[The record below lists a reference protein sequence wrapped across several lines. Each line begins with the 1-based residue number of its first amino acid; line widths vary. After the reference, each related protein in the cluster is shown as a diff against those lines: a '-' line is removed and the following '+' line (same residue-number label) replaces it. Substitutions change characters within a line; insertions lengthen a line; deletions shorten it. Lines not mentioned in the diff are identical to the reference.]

1 MTPGTISVDII
12 DDYLYIHWIYIRS
25 EDPEIY
31 TPIITGAF
39 EKYIKNYR
47 MNGYLNILLYVQIA
61 LSGICLYRI
70 IRGPTIPDRMVG
82 IDIFGI
88 LVVGICAIISIQTER
103 SFILDIGIAWII
115 LSFLGTLTLAKYLTG
130 KKLNE

>member
-1 MTPGTISVDII
+1 MTDLLT
-12 DDYLYIHWIYIRS
+12 
-25 EDPEIY
+25 
-31 TPIITGAF
+31 
-39 EKYIKNYR
+39 
-47 MNGYLNILLYVQIA
+47 ILLFLQIA
-61 LSGICLYRI
+61 LSVACLYRI

-88 LVVGICAIISIQTER
+88 LVVGICAIISIQTEK

-115 LSFLGTLTLAKYLTG
+115 LSFIGTLTLAKYLSG

>member
-1 MTPGTISVDII
+1 M
-12 DDYLYIHWIYIRS
+12 
-25 EDPEIY
+25 
-31 TPIITGAF
+31 ITL
-39 EKYIKNYR
+39 
-47 MNGYLNILLYVQIA
+47 LNILLYTQIA
-61 LSGICLYRI
+61 LSGVCLYRI
-70 IRGPTIPDRMVG
+70 IRGPSIPDRMVG

-115 LSFLGTLTLAKYLTG
+115 LSFIGTLTLAKYLSN

>member
-1 MTPGTISVDII
+1 M
-12 DDYLYIHWIYIRS
+12 S
-25 EDPEIY
+25 E
-31 TPIITGAF
+31 F
-39 EKYIKNYR
+39 
-47 MNGYLNILLYVQIA
+47 LNILLYIQIA
-61 LSGICLYRI
+61 LSGLCLFRI
-70 IRGPTIPDRMVG
+70 IRGPTIPDRMIG

-115 LSFLGTLTLAKYLTG
+115 LSFIGTLTLAKYLSR

>member
-1 MTPGTISVDII
+1 MI
-12 DDYLYIHWIYIRS
+12 DFLS
-25 EDPEIY
+25 
-31 TPIITGAF
+31 
-39 EKYIKNYR
+39 
-47 MNGYLNILLYVQIA
+47 ILLYIQIA
-61 LSGICLYRI
+61 LSAVCLYRI

-88 LVVGICAIISIQTER
+88 LVVGICAIIAIQTGR

-115 LSFLGTLTLAKYLTG
+115 LSFIGTLTLAKYLSG

>member
-1 MTPGTISVDII
+1 M
-12 DDYLYIHWIYIRS
+12 S
-25 EDPEIY
+25 ES
-31 TPIITGAF
+31 
-39 EKYIKNYR
+39 
-47 MNGYLNILLYVQIA
+47 LNILLYIQIA
-61 LSGICLYRI
+61 LSGLCLFRI
-70 IRGPTIPDRMVG
+70 ITGPTIPDRMIG

-115 LSFLGTLTLAKYLTG
+115 LSFIGTLTLAKYLSG